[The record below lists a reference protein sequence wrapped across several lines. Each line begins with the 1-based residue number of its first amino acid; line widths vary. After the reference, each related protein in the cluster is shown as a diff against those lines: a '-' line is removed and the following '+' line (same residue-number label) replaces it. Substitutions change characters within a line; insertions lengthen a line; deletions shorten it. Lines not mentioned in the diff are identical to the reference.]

1 MKKFIKD
8 LNIWE
13 EFIKG
18 VKPLNKSFY
27 HEYPTR
33 KKIEIRHRV
42 RRPNYLDL
50 HGYTLNEAF
59 TELEKFL
66 EEKYYEKIRN
76 IKIITGASGQIRQ
89 DFPFWMENSRIRIY
103 YSSYSQIN
111 SGSFLIKIR
120 KIKEI

>member
-18 VKPLNKSFY
+18 VTPLSKNIHVNHIPKP
-27 HEYPTR
+27 
-33 KKIEIRHRV
+33 KITIRHRI
-42 RRPNYLDL
+42 RRPDYLDL

-59 TELEKFL
+59 SELEKFF
-66 EEKYYEKIRN
+66 EEKYYEGIRN

-89 DFPFWMENSRIRIY
+89 DFPYWMENPKLKRY

-111 SGSFLIKIR
+111 SGSFLIKI
-120 KIKEI
+120 KKQK